1 MQGIDLALSQKK
13 IQGVCL
19 LCFENERPPR
29 GALGYFDWLFAGHFT
44 RLLKNQT
51 LTGKKGEVLY
61 SPLLWNGETLHV
73 LIIGGGY
80 LENSGKRPGLDT
92 KLLDS
97 VISKAHALNIESV
110 GIVRGDWGIVENE
123 KLVSSLEQRKICV
136 LN

>member
-19 LCFENERPPR
+19 LYFENERPPR

-61 SPLLWNGETLHV
+61 TPILWNGETLHV
-73 LIIGGGY
+73 LIMGGGY
-80 LENSGKRPGLDT
+80 LENSGKRPNLDP

-97 VISKAHALNIESV
+97 VISSAHGLNIESL
-110 GIVRGDWGIVENE
+110 GIVRDDWDLKGNE
-123 KLVSSLEQRKICV
+123 KLISSLEQRKICV